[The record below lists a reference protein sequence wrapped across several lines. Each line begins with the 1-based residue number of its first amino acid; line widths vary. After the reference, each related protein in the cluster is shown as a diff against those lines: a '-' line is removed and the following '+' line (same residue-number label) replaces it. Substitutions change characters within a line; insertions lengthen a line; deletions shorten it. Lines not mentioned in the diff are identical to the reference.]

1 MGNLVIGLM
10 SGTSL
15 DGIDAALVEIE
26 GKGMKTKVKTLHF
39 LTIPFSDQL
48 KKDLITC
55 MDPVNSNVAEISSLN
70 FTLGKLFADGA
81 KKVCQAASV
90 SIEKVDVIGSHGQTI
105 YHIPVPYEKYVKST
119 LQIGEPAVIAYETG
133 AIVISNFRSMDMAA
147 GGDGAPLVP
156 YTDFLLYQS
165 KEKGRILQ
173 NIGGIGNATVL
184 PKDSGLSDV
193 FAFDTG
199 PGNMIIDELCQIK
212 KAAAFDHS
220 GNWASKGTAHK
231 EIVDQWMK
239 MKYFSKSPPKSTG
252 RELFGTAF
260 TKHILHNYSHLSDDD
275 LIATATY
282 FTAKSIADSYEKY
295 IFPRVNIDEIILG
308 GGGSHN
314 RCLIQMLKDLLP
326 NQRIL
331 TQEDIGFSSDEKE
344 AVAFAVL
351 ANETIHQQPSN
362 VPGATGA
369 REQVILGSITL
380 PPKGDYKQILKG
392 REHL

>member
-26 GKGMKTKVKTLHF
+26 GKGLHTKVKTMHF

-48 KKDLITC
+48 KKDILGC

-70 FTLGKLFADGA
+70 FALGKLFADAA

-90 SIEKVDVIGSHGQTI
+90 SIEEVDIIGSHGQTI
-105 YHIPVPYEKYVKST
+105 YHIPAPYDKFMKST

-184 PKDSGLSDV
+184 PKNPGLSDV

-212 KAAAFDHS
+212 KGAAFDHS

-239 MKYFSKSPPKSTG
+239 MEYFSKLPPKSTG
-252 RELFGTAF
+252 RELFGASF
-260 TKHILHNYSHLSDDD
+260 TKQILHDYSHLSDED

-314 RCLIQMLKDLLP
+314 QCLIQMLKGLLP
-326 NQRIL
+326 NHHIL
-331 TQEDIGFSSDEKE
+331 TQEDIGFSSDAKE
-344 AVAFAVL
+344 AVAFAIL

-362 VPGATGA
+362 VPRATGA
-369 REQVILGSITL
+369 GEQVILGSITF

-392 REHL
+392 REHQ